1 MRRLLWF
8 MLATLTAALLA
19 LVARSEG
26 GTAGLAQLDIAALA
40 LKVGL
45 VVFIGTLALA
55 LFRERFSRAVDS
67 ALFWIVIAILFAIGY
82 AYRGELRDV
91 ADRVM
96 AEFLPGH
103 AVGRAHVVEIGR
115 LSGNFSVTAQLN
127 NGARVAMVIDTGAS
141 SVVLTQD
148 AARAAGLPVEV
159 LTYTVN
165 IETANGRTRAAP
177 VTLDSLAVGSIVER
191 AVPALIAQR
200 GQLRSSL
207 LGMSFLSRLESW
219 EVRGEKL
226 VMRGYP

>member
-1 MRRLLWF
+1 MP
-8 MLATLTAALLA
+8 TLNDYLIL
-19 LVARSEG
+19 S
-26 GTAGLAQLDIAALA
+26 
-40 LKVGL
+40 
-45 VVFIGTLALA
+45 
-55 LFRERFSRAVDS
+55 
-67 ALFWIVIAILFAIGY
+67 AILFAIGY

-177 VTLDSLAVGSIVER
+177 VTLDYVTADGTATARWRCAARTGWRAACSSSGSST
-191 AVPALIAQR
+191 
-200 GQLRSSL
+200 SSAAAA
-207 LGMSFLSRLESW
+207 R
-219 EVRGEKL
+219 
-226 VMRGYP
+226 

>member
-1 MRRLLWF
+1 VRRLLWF

>member
-1 MRRLLWF
+1 

>member
-26 GTAGLAQLDIAALA
+26 STAGLAQLDIAALA
-40 LKVGL
+40 FKVGL

-103 AVGRAHVVEIGR
+103 AAGRTRVVEIGR
-115 LSGNFSVTAQLN
+115 ASGNFSVTAQL
-127 NGARVAMVIDTGAS
+127 NGARVAMVIDTGAT

-165 IETANGRTRAAP
+165 VETANGRTRAAP
-177 VTLDSLAVGSIVER
+177 VTLDSLAVGGIVER
-191 AVPALIAQR
+191 AVPVLIAQR
-200 GQLRSSL
+200 GQLRSNL